1 MEFVVNIIAIIQAR
15 MSSERLPGKVL
26 MNLVNKPV
34 LLHIVERL
42 NYSKLIS
49 SIVVATSDNSED
61 NKIADLCSENKIK
74 CFRGSLDD
82 VLDRYY
88 QAAKK
93 YSADAVL
100 RITGDCPAI
109 DPEIVDKIISE
120 YISGDYDCFG
130 LGGKFPDGLDCTVY
144 SFHALEKAWKEAS
157 LQSEREHVG
166 PYIEQNKKKFKNG
179 SLELFSESEE
189 QRWTLDELEDYYLL
203 SNVFEELYD
212 PDTPFLAKDILYFL
226 DKNPNIKKINSKI
239 KRNEG
244 YLKSLTREKHR
255 HE

>member
-166 PYIEQNKKKFKNG
+166 PYIEKNKDIFKIGEYEKFQG
-179 SLELFSESEE
+179 LSHH
-189 QRWTLDELEDYYLL
+189 RWTLDEIKDYKFLKILFDNLYHKNEFFSVEEILNFLENNKDYLRI
-203 SNVFEELYD
+203 NC
-212 PDTPFLAKDILYFL
+212 DIQ
-226 DKNPNIKKINSKI
+226 
-239 KRNEG
+239 RNEG
-244 YLKSLTREKHR
+244 YLKSIIDDKYIN
-255 HE
+255 